1 MKRLLLRWVLLA
13 LSVVA
18 ASLICE
24 SLGLGFDV
32 KILHDKAHVAAN
44 LFELLIGVAVL
55 AFLNAV
61 LRPILKF
68 LTLPLTC
75 LTLGLFSFVVNAFI
89 VWLAAS
95 LQIGFRITGAG
106 YQPYIAALI
115 ASILISCI
123 NAVLSVFL
131 SDDKDD

>member
-13 LSVVA
+13 LSVMA

-24 SLGLGFDV
+24 ALGLGFDV
-32 KILHDKAHVAAN
+32 KLLHDKTNVFGD
-44 LFELLIGVAVL
+44 LIELLLGVAVL
-55 AFLNAV
+55 ALLNAV

-68 LTLPLTC
+68 LSLPLTC
-75 LTLGLFSFVVNAFI
+75 LTLGLFSFVINAFI
-89 VWLAAS
+89 LWLAAS
-95 LQIGFRITGAG
+95 LQLGFRITGTG